1 MKDVN
6 DNPGPWL
13 LTYGMTNPS
22 HLRLLCTTINDA
34 TGAKTAKGINV
45 DTGIEIADGKWHH
58 IAITFDPTS
67 AGETISIYKDYGA
80 TPAWSQTLAGS
91 HIFGKGF
98 GAIWAGAAPFTSTEP
113 NFDGQLD
120 EVRISNG
127 VLSPSEFLRSKRVGF
142 VIIAR

>member
-1 MKDVN
+1 M
-6 DNPGPWL
+6 
-13 LTYGMTNPS
+13 
-22 HLRLLCTTINDA
+22 
-34 TGAKTAKGINV
+34 
-45 DTGIEIADGKWHH
+45 IADGKWHH

-91 HIFGKGF
+91 RILGKGF